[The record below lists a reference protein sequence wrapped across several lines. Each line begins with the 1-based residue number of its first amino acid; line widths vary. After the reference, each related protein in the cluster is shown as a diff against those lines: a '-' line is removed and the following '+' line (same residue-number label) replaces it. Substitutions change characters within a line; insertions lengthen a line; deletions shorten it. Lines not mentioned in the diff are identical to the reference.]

1 MSGYYIAGRSAIA
14 ARGLWPANRWLIL
27 RRAVQLGVIGMFLA
41 GPLAGVWI
49 AKGNLASS
57 LILDV
62 IPLSDPFI
70 QLQSLIAG
78 HVAETDALMGAG
90 LVIALYV
97 LVGGRAFCAWVCP
110 VNMVADAAHWARQS
124 LGLKGGMRF
133 SRQIR
138 YWLLGMVLVVAFA
151 TGGLAWELVNP
162 VTLTFRALVFGM
174 GFAWAVVLVVF
185 LLDLFVGG
193 RVWCG
198 HLCPMG
204 AFYSLIGK
212 LSILRIR
219 ASARD
224 ACDDCMD
231 CYAACPEPQVISP
244 ALKEGR
250 GPVVL
255 SPNCTNCGRCADVC
269 PQNVFEFSTRFINGT
284 IENSFSRSEV
294 DKEKIKEAAKE
305 AA

>member
-1 MSGYYIAGRSAIA
+1 MSGRYIAGRSAIP
-14 ARGLWPANRWLIL
+14 RKGLWRAEKWLVL
-27 RRAVQLGVIGMFLA
+27 RRAVQLGVIGAFLA

-62 IPLSDPFI
+62 LPLSDPFI
-70 QLQSLIAG
+70 QLQSWIAG
-78 HVAETDALMGAG
+78 HLAETDALLGAG
-90 LVIALYV
+90 IVIALYV
-97 LVGGRAFCAWVCP
+97 LVGGRTFCSWVCP

-124 LGLKGGMRF
+124 LGLKDGMRF

-138 YWLLGMVLVVAFA
+138 YWLLGMTLVAASFTGTIAF
-151 TGGLAWELVNP
+151 ELINP
-162 VTLTFRALVFGM
+162 VTMTFRALVFGM
-174 GFAWAVVLVVF
+174 GFAWTVVLAVF

-198 HLCPMG
+198 HLCPVG

-212 LSILRIR
+212 LSILRVR
-219 ASARD
+219 ATRRD

-244 ALKEGR
+244 ALKGAQAGC
-250 GPVVL
+250 GPVIL

-269 PQNVFEFSTRFINGT
+269 PENVFEFSTRFNNRAEEG
-284 IENSFSRSEV
+284 SFSKPHTGE
-294 DKEKIKEAAKE
+294 EKAKE

>member
-1 MSGYYIAGRSAIA
+1 MSGAYIAGRSAIA
-14 ARGLWPANRWLIL
+14 AKGIWAANRWLIL
-27 RRAVQLGVIGMFLA
+27 RRVVQLGVIAAFLV

-62 IPLSDPFI
+62 VPLSDPFI

-90 LVIALYV
+90 LVIALY
-97 LVGGRAFCAWVCP
+97 LLIGGRAFCSWVCP
-110 VNMVADAAHWARQS
+110 VNIVTDAAHWARQS

-133 SRQIR
+133 TRQIR
-138 YWLLGMVLVVAFA
+138 YWLLGMTLAAALA
-151 TGGLAWELVNP
+151 TGTIAWELINP
-162 VTLTFRALVFGM
+162 VTMMFRALVFGA
-174 GFAWAVVLVVF
+174 GFAWAVVLAVF
-185 LLDLFVGG
+185 LSDLFVGG

-212 LSILRIR
+212 LSVLRVS
-219 ASARD
+219 ASGRD

-244 ALKEGR
+244 AMKGVADGQ
-250 GPVVL
+250 GPVMGPVIL
-255 SPNCTNCGRCADVC
+255 SPNCTNCGRCIDVC
-269 PQNVFEFSTRFINGT
+269 SQNVFEFSTRFANRA
-284 IENSFSRSEV
+284 IEV
-294 DKEKIKEAAKE
+294 KEIVKEAA
-305 AA
+305 